1 MRTVLALCALTAA
14 FSLATAAPAATTGQ
28 TGGGVPFD
36 NRQPYLAVSQMIT
49 TFGTFP
55 SRGDDPPTP
64 GFASHHLGM
73 LRTFGGNFAI
83 GHNRLAQGQIIPI
96 ASNTALFSLIGTF
109 YGGDGKTTFALPNL
123 DGRTIIGAGQGVGL
137 TERFLGEQVGE
148 VFTTLTDAQMP
159 VHTHG
164 INVAPGST
172 GPAGGNQPFSNMQ
185 PSLGMTYMI
194 ATGGI
199 FQSQNPFIGKVAAF
213 GGNFAPSGWVQADG
227 RLLRIDEFDALFQL
241 IGTTY
246 GGDGQEFF
254 AVPDLRGRAIVGA
267 GGQYQ
272 IGQTFGDEQ
281 RILTLQQLPSHDH
294 DGGAIEVDPAGDNQ
308 AFDNRQP
315 SLALK
320 YFISRTG
327 LFPPQNDPAEVN
339 TAEPYIG
346 EIVASAADQ
355 EPNGYFLADGRLLPI
370 AQNQA
375 LFALLGTTYGGD
387 GRVTFALPDLRDR
400 VTVGW
405 GANTP
410 FGDKGGIAALQLTV
424 ANLPPHAHALPDL
437 PPAIPEPATWAMM
450 IAGFALAG
458 AAVRRRQPVLA

>member
-1 MRTVLALCALTAA
+1 MRTVLALCAVTAA
-14 FSLATAAPAATTGQ
+14 FSLASAAPAATTGQ

-36 NRQPYLAVSQMIT
+36 NRQPYLAVSQMMT

-55 SRGDDPPTP
+55 SLPDDPPTP
-64 GFASHHLGM
+64 GFASHHMGM

-83 GHNRLAQGQIIPI
+83 GHTRMAEGQVLQIAQ
-96 ASNTALFSLIGTF
+96 NTALFSLLGTF
-109 YGGDGKTTFALPNL
+109 YGGNGQTTFALPDL
-123 DGRTIIGAGQGVGL
+123 RGRTIIGAGQGQGL
-137 TERFLGEQVGE
+137 SDRGLGEQVGQAQ
-148 VFTTLTDAQMP
+148 TALTIDQMP
-159 VHTHG
+159 VHSHG
-164 INVAPGST
+164 INVAPGTT

-199 FQSQNPFIGKVAAF
+199 FQGGNPFIGQVAAF
-213 GGNFAPSGWVQADG
+213 GGNFAPSGWVPADG
-227 RLLRIDEFDALFQL
+227 RLLRINDFDTLFTL

-272 IGQTFGDEQ
+272 VGDSFGDEQ

-294 DGGAIEVDPAGDNQ
+294 DGGAIEVDPAGGGQ
-308 AFDNRQP
+308 PFDNRQP
-315 SLALK
+315 SLALN
-320 YFISRTG
+320 YFISQTG
-327 LFPPQNDPAEVN
+327 LFPPQNDPDQVN
-339 TAEPYIG
+339 TDTPYIG
-346 EIVASAADQ
+346 EIVASAVNQA
-355 EPNGYFLADGRLLPI
+355 PRGYLLADGRLLPI

-400 VTVGW
+400 MTVGW

-410 FGDKGGIAALQLTV
+410 FGDRGGVAALQLTV

-458 AAVRRRQPVLA
+458 AAVRRRQPALA